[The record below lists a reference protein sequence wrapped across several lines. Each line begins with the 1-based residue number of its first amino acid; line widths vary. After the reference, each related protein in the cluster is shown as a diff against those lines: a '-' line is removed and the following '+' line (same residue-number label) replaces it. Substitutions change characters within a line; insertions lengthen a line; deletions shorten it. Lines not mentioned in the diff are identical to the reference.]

1 MKLLAKSGF
10 FFLYK
15 KYTVTCPALTCHY
28 QSMARSGNC
37 KAVQKASEVTFSVE
51 LRQATFE
58 QLEAGKRLFK
68 RLVSRA
74 RAKDGVN
81 CER

>member
-1 MKLLAKSGF
+1 ME
-10 FFLYK
+10 
-15 KYTVTCPALTCHY
+15 
-28 QSMARSGNC
+28 RSGNS
-37 KAVQKASEVTFSVE
+37 KMAQKAPEVTFTIE
-51 LRQATFE
+51 LRPETSE